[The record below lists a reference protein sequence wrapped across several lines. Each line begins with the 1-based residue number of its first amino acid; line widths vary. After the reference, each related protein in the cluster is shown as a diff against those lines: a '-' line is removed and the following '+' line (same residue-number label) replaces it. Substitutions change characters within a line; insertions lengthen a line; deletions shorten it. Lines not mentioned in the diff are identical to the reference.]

1 LRPEEKVQQ
10 SRKIPLRQAAANIYA
25 DVPGIHVN
33 VDNNSKLV
41 MGKFVAHCD
50 LRVGASGPAAWP
62 TIDFIK
68 LSSKSQCCVIPL
80 RRGRLTQPLQ
90 QTGRLPLFCPRG
102 LNWTMDPSALKAH
115 LHDDGAVVE
124 TLQNIVVDSSD
135 VNEFL
140 HEFCDYSAR
149 AISGSMELP
158 VVCAVTLSRRHRSTT
173 AAWSDPRAR
182 VMDEI
187 QHSYGDGPCLH
198 AMNTGTTVLVP
209 DTRYDTRWPEYGQA
223 IAQLGQLSVLA
234 VPLTLDEDSRAA
246 LNIFAPD
253 VNAFGSKSIDDAEL
267 FAAHAQSSLRLA
279 VRVATSQ
286 QLAADLRASMES
298 RTAIDLAAGIIMGQ
312 NRCSQEEAM
321 AILVKTSSGRN
332 QKLRVVAENM
342 VASFTSQDAFT
353 HFD

>member
-1 LRPEEKVQQ
+1 LPGCVTARKVDE
-10 SRKIPLRQAAANIYA
+10 YA
-25 DVPGIHVN
+25 T
-33 VDNNSKLV
+33 
-41 MGKFVAHCD
+41 
-50 LRVGASGPAAWP
+50 PA
-62 TIDFIK
+62 
-68 LSSKSQCCVIPL
+68 
-80 RRGRLTQPLQ
+80 RLLART
-90 QTGRLPLFCPRG
+90 G

-115 LHDDGAVVE
+115 LHADDAVVE
-124 TLQNIVVDSSD
+124 QLQNIVVDSTD

-149 AISGSMELP
+149 AISESMELP
-158 VVCAVTLSRRHRSTT
+158 VVCAVTLGRRHRSTT

-187 QHSYGDGPCLH
+187 QHSYGVGPCLH

-209 DTRYDTRWPEYGQA
+209 DTRHDTRWPEYCQA
-223 IAQLGQLSVLA
+223 IAELGQLSVLA
-234 VPLTLDEDSRAA
+234 VPLVLDEDSKAA
-246 LNIFAPD
+246 LNIFAPY
-253 VNAFGSKSIDDAEL
+253 VNAFGSQSIDNAEL

-286 QLAADLRASMES
+286 QLAADLKAAMES

-321 AILVKTSSGRN
+321 AILVKASSGRN
-332 QKLRVVAENM
+332 QKLRGLAEDL
-342 VASFTSQDAFT
+342 VASVSNQRPFT

>member
-1 LRPEEKVQQ
+1 
-10 SRKIPLRQAAANIYA
+10 
-25 DVPGIHVN
+25 
-33 VDNNSKLV
+33 
-41 MGKFVAHCD
+41 
-50 LRVGASGPAAWP
+50 
-62 TIDFIK
+62 
-68 LSSKSQCCVIPL
+68 
-80 RRGRLTQPLQ
+80 
-90 QTGRLPLFCPRG
+90 
-102 LNWTMDPSALKAH
+102 MDPSALKAH
-115 LHDDGAVVE
+115 LHADDAVVE
-124 TLQNIVVDSSD
+124 QLQNIVVDSSD

-149 AISGSMELP
+149 AMSEYMELP
-158 VVCAVTLSRRHRSTT
+158 VVCAVTLSTRHRSTT

-234 VPLTLDEDSRAA
+234 VPLTLDEDSKAA

-253 VNAFGSKSIDDAEL
+253 VNAFGSNAIDDAEL

-279 VRVATSQ
+279 VRVGTSQ
-286 QLAADLRASMES
+286 QLAVDLRAAMES

-321 AILVKTSSGRN
+321 AILVKASSGRN
-332 QKLRVVAENM
+332 QKLRTVAENM
-342 VASFTSQDAFT
+342 VASLSSQDAFT

>member
-1 LRPEEKVQQ
+1 
-10 SRKIPLRQAAANIYA
+10 
-25 DVPGIHVN
+25 
-33 VDNNSKLV
+33 
-41 MGKFVAHCD
+41 
-50 LRVGASGPAAWP
+50 
-62 TIDFIK
+62 
-68 LSSKSQCCVIPL
+68 
-80 RRGRLTQPLQ
+80 
-90 QTGRLPLFCPRG
+90 
-102 LNWTMDPSALKAH
+102 MDPSALKAH
-115 LHDDGAVVE
+115 HHGDDAVVE
-124 TLQNIVVDSSD
+124 QLHSIVVDSRD

-149 AISGSMELP
+149 AISESMALP
-158 VVCAVTLSRRHRSTT
+158 VVCAVTLSRRHGSAT

-209 DTRYDTRWPEYGQA
+209 DTRYDTRWPEYCRA
-223 IAQLGQLSVLA
+223 IAELGQLSVLA
-234 VPLTLDEDSRAA
+234 VPLALDDDSKAA

-253 VNAFGSKSIDDAEL
+253 VNAFGSIAIDDAEL

-286 QLAADLRASMES
+286 QLAADLRAAMES

-321 AILVKTSSGRN
+321 AMLVKASNGRN
-332 QKLRVVAENM
+332 QKLRAVAENL
-342 VASFTSQDAFT
+342 VASLTSKDAFT